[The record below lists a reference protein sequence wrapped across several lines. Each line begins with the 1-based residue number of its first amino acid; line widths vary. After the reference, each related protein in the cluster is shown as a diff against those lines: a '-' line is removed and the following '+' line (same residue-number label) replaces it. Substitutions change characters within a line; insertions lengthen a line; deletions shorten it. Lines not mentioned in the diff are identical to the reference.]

1 MMKNSLSLV
10 VVVIVLFLVTARVQG
25 IRLDAESHEAF
36 NKQMVDKPGVM
47 GVRDTDNEPSGGKM
61 EESISE
67 EKGRV
72 GHSLPEIHVDYYG
85 PRGHRPTHH

>member
-1 MMKNSLSLV
+1 
-10 VVVIVLFLVTARVQG
+10 
-25 IRLDAESHEAF
+25 
-36 NKQMVDKPGVM
+36 M